1 MSTSTST
8 PVSTST
14 STPVSMSTSRRL
26 RWLGSALG
34 SSALRLLLGCG
45 LAGPVLFIG
54 TFLIEGATR
63 PGYDAWRQ
71 AVSALG
77 LGPGGGVQRA
87 DFIVFGLLIGLFA
100 LGLRAALA
108 RGAAAFWAPLLQGVI
123 ALGLLLDGLVPS
135 GRLHLLGDSLTF
147 TAFPLCAFV
156 LAARFVRVPRWRGWA
171 AYSVVSGLLFWAALI
186 AFQVTT
192 AHTGPAGLFERA
204 AVLVSALWTI
214 VLAARLAARTG
225 RVAPPR

>member
-8 PVSTST
+8 SV
-14 STPVSMSTSRRL
+14 STSRRL
-26 RWLGSALG
+26 PWPGAASE
-34 SSALRLLLGCG
+34 SSAQRLLLGCG

-71 AVSALG
+71 AVSDLG

-100 LGLRAALA
+100 LGLRAVLA

-135 GRLHLLGDSLTF
+135 GTLHLLGDSLTF
-147 TAFPLCAFV
+147 TAFPLCAFL
-156 LAARFVRVPRWRGWA
+156 LAARFVRVPHWRGWA
-171 AYSVVSGLLFWAALI
+171 AYSVASGLLFGAALI

-192 AHTGPAGLFERA
+192 KHTGPAGLFERA

-214 VLAARLAARTG
+214 VLAARLVTRTG
-225 RVAPPR
+225 RVSPRS

>member
-8 PVSTST
+8 SVSTSMRLPWPGAAAGS
-14 STPVSMSTSRRL
+14 STP
-26 RWLGSALG
+26 
-34 SSALRLLLGCG
+34 RLLLGCG

-71 AVSALG
+71 AVSTLG
-77 LGPGGGVQRA
+77 LGPSGGVQRA

-100 LGLRAALA
+100 FGLRAVLA
-108 RGAAAFWAPLLQGVI
+108 RGATAFWAPLLQGVI

-135 GRLHLLGDSLTF
+135 GALHLLGDSLTF
-147 TAFPLCAFV
+147 TAFPLCAFL
-156 LAARFVRVPRWRGWA
+156 LAARFVRVPQWRGWA
-171 AYSVVSGLLFWAALI
+171 AYSVASGLLFWAALI

-214 VLAARLAARTG
+214 VLAARLAASTG
-225 RVAPPR
+225 RVESPR